1 MAVQSVRPRVAIQNV
16 VAATDFSP
24 ASEIA
29 LQYAV
34 AIARRYGSRIQLVH
48 AIARDKHE
56 PGVPRTTGALWGHS
70 TEAEAAEKLN
80 ALAADFPDLEISE
93 WVLQGTEVEVVER
106 LLSFDQV
113 DLVVIGTHAAKGF
126 RRFAIGSAAEHFFR
140 HVHCPVLAVGPSAR
154 PCQKEWEPRH
164 LLLTTDLQ
172 SSEATATLCA
182 MRLAGEHEAR
192 LSLLHVAPPAPAP
205 FPENQHVVA
214 RPYFQSRLKELLAY
228 KPKPDFPVEFLV
240 EFGDDAVT
248 QIVRTARERAS
259 DLIVLSVHRAEP
271 WGFHF
276 VHEAYRIV
284 AEAPCPVLITQRD
297 L

>member
-1 MAVQSVRPRVAIQNV
+1 MAVLSVRPRIAVKNV
-16 VAATDFSP
+16 VVATDFSP
-24 ASEIA
+24 ASEVA
-29 LQYAV
+29 LQYAI
-34 AIARRYGSRIQLVH
+34 AIARRYGSKIHLTH
-48 AIARDKHE
+48 AIARDKRE
-56 PGVPRTTGALWGHS
+56 PGVPHSGALWGHT
-70 TEAEAAEKLN
+70 TEAEAVEKLS
-80 ALAADFPDLEISE
+80 ALAAGFSDLEISE
-93 WVLQGTEVEVVER
+93 WVLKGSEEQVVER

-140 HVHCPVLAVGPSAR
+140 HIHCAVLAVGPSAK
-154 PCQKEWEPRH
+154 PCREAWEPRH

-172 SSEATATLCA
+172 SSEATATHCA
-182 MRLAGEHEAR
+182 MLLAGEHEAR
-192 LSLLHVAPPAPAP
+192 LTLLHVAPPAPAP
-205 FPENQHVVA
+205 FPENQHIVA
-214 RPYFQSRLKELLAY
+214 RPYFQSRLKELLSY
-228 KPKPDFPVEFLV
+228 KPEPGHPVEFLV
-240 EFGDDAVT
+240 EFGDDAVAE
-248 QIVRTARERAS
+248 ILRVARERAS